1 MTTIF
6 NIVFSFL
13 CRYKKIILDTF
24 VEVIIFNLLISTE
37 INETTIIRIVICS
50 IINFIYKN
58 IERKIELPLDN
69 LYYNTK

>member
-13 CRYKKIILDTF
+13 CRHKKIILDTF
-24 VEVIIFNLLISTE
+24 VEVIIFNLLMSTE

-50 IINFIYKN
+50 IINFIYK
-58 IERKIELPLDN
+58 
-69 LYYNTK
+69 T

>member
-13 CRYKKIILDTF
+13 CRHKKVILDTF
-24 VEVIIFNLLISTE
+24 VEVIIFNLLMSTE

-50 IINFIYKN
+50 IINFIYKA
-58 IERKIELPLDN
+58 
-69 LYYNTK
+69 